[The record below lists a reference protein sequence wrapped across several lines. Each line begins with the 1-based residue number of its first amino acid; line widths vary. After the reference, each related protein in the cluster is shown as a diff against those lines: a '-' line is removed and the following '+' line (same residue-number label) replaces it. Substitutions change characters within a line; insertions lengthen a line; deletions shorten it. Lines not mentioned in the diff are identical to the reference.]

1 MLNKCSLIRKYTEEK
16 NIMKYVIF
24 TGWEGSFF
32 LKFYFSAKLPINS
45 TYNVDEK
52 FGTEEG
58 RFFARTFIKIINI
71 TKTKRVKGYCE
82 HFFKEKIGVIVLITN
97 E

>member
-16 NIMKYVIF
+16 KNIMKYVIF
-24 TGWEGSFF
+24 TGWEGRVF
-32 LKFYFSAKLPINS
+32 LNFYYSAKLPINS
-45 TYNVDEK
+45 TYTSMKNLGLK
-52 FGTEEG
+52 SG

-71 TKTKRVKGYCE
+71 TKKKKSQRLQKV
-82 HFFKEKIGVIVLITN
+82 KEKLGVIVLITN